1 MQKVRNEG
9 FKLLLLCS
17 IVYGYSLK
25 PLRSSVVGSLGSLPK
40 LEGISTNV
48 FSQTAVIGALSIIP
62 TQTAMAAEGSAISA
76 VSIPLLISVLIMVP
90 FLYYQQALKPKER
103 TVKQIELDDNL
114 REKDGGNRFGRTSEA
129 RAGKRK

>member
-1 MQKVRNEG
+1 M
-9 FKLLLLCS
+9 
-17 IVYGYSLK
+17 K